1 MSQKELSELLEVTQ
15 GYLSKVEN
23 GLLLITERLLTD
35 LMFTLRYPEK
45 FFLDPSPIY
54 PPSMA
59 FYRKYKSLAKRS
71 QDKVCAVTNITRL
84 NIEKMVVSVDLDHK
98 TVPHCDLDEYET
110 PEQAAMAVREFWSLP
125 RGPIQNLTG
134 VLEDAA
140 IAVKMHDVDTRA
152 FSGINLPVAKIH
164 YVILVNSGMPW
175 DRIRWTLAHELG
187 HIVMHSLPTPNME
200 EEADRFAAEF
210 LMPSQMI
217 RTELSEVSLESL
229 ASLKP
234 RWKVAISALLKK
246 ALSLNRIT
254 ERKYRYLWMQMGRL
268 GWRLREPPE
277 LTPPAE
283 NPCFI
288 RRLID
293 CHLQVLRYSLGEL
306 SELVGMY
313 REEFVEFYSLPRQS
327 SQFKVLKGGA

>member
-1 MSQKELSELLEVTQ
+1 
-15 GYLSKVEN
+15 
-23 GLLLITERLLTD
+23 
-35 LMFTLRYPEK
+35 
-45 FFLDPSPIY
+45 
-54 PPSMA
+54 
-59 FYRKYKSLAKRS
+59 
-71 QDKVCAVTNITRL
+71 
-84 NIEKMVVSVDLDHK
+84 
-98 TVPHCDLDEYET
+98 
-110 PEQAAMAVREFWSLP
+110 MAVREFWSLP
-125 RGPIQNLTG
+125 RGPVHDLTS

-140 IAVKMHDVDTRA
+140 IAVKTHNVDTRA

-164 YVILVNSGMPW
+164 HLILVNSGMPW

-187 HIVMHSLPTPNME
+187 HIVMHSLPRPNME

-217 RTELSEVSLESL
+217 APELSEVSLESL

-246 ALSLNRIT
+246 ALSLNKIT

-277 LTPPAE
+277 LTPHAE
-283 NPCFI
+283 PPCFI
-288 RRLID
+288 RKLID
-293 CHLQVLRYSLGEL
+293 CHLQVLRYSLREL

-313 REEFVEFYSLPRQS
+313 GEEFAQLYSLPNQA
-327 SQFKVLKGGA
+327 SQLRVLKGGT